1 MKRSIPPPSRES
13 LLRAATVPIPD
24 LLSDAALGQ
33 DPDYHPWEWFT
44 HHEPPAGFTRED
56 WWLAVRLRREQIA
69 RPTPFTLRDGTRL
82 TYNLPDRLLRL
93 IEDVST
99 RARGEVA
106 LPEPIANPSTR
117 NRYLISSLT
126 EEAIT
131 SSQLEGASTS
141 RMRAKEMLREG
152 RNPQDRSEQMILNN
166 YGAMQEIIA
175 LKDEPLSPELIREIH
190 RRVTTGTLDDPA
202 DAGRIQRPGEE
213 RVRIYGTQ
221 DQDQILHVP
230 PPAEEL
236 PGRMETLCAFANSG
250 SKDDGP
256 YMPPLLRAITLH
268 FMMGHDHYFAAQYA
282 RSFLL
287 TEDDDGDLTY
297 FYLAQARIIT
307 RAIDE
312 LEAYLAR
319 KTAELQ
325 GANHLLRNL
334 SLNHR
339 QIALIER
346 FLRDPGSSTT
356 VMAHQTNHDVA
367 TQTARTDLQDLE
379 RRGYLES
386 TKQGRRVVWFPI
398 PDLAHRLDADR
409 PD

>member
-1 MKRSIPPPSRES
+1 MKISIPPPSRES
-13 LLRAATVPIPD
+13 LLRAAKVPIPD

-56 WWLAVRLRREQIA
+56 WWLAVRLRREQTA

-166 YGAMQEIIA
+166 YGAMQEII
-175 LKDEPLSPELIREIH
+175 P
-190 RRVTTGTLDDPA
+190 
-202 DAGRIQRPGEE
+202 
-213 RVRIYGTQ
+213 
-221 DQDQILHVP
+221 
-230 PPAEEL
+230 
-236 PGRMETLCAFANSG
+236 
-250 SKDDGP
+250 
-256 YMPPLLRAITLH
+256 
-268 FMMGHDHYFAAQYA
+268 
-282 RSFLL
+282 
-287 TEDDDGDLTY
+287 
-297 FYLAQARIIT
+297 
-307 RAIDE
+307 
-312 LEAYLAR
+312 
-319 KTAELQ
+319 Q
-325 GANHLLRNL
+325 G
-334 SLNHR
+334 
-339 QIALIER
+339 
-346 FLRDPGSSTT
+346 
-356 VMAHQTNHDVA
+356 
-367 TQTARTDLQDLE
+367 
-379 RRGYLES
+379 
-386 TKQGRRVVWFPI
+386 
-398 PDLAHRLDADR
+398 
-409 PD
+409 